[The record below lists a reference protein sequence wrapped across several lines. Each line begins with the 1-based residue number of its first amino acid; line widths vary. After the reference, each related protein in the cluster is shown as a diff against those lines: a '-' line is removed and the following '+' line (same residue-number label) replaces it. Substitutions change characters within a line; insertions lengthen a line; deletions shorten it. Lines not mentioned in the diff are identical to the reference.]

1 MLPEAPPPRS
11 PSSPCSPTPRVRRLP
26 SEKPRRL
33 ASVRRAGRKAA
44 SARLEHPDHADQRD
58 QRETRRP
65 GANQIIFPSTES
77 IDLGSMDAPDHGGY
91 AGCGSVTCSQMGER
105 GIDKT
110 FFVSNGVSLTNPAF
124 GLIHFWRSRSANAR
138 YMASYV
144 RPGSSGSWV
153 HEARALR
160 TPTKPQPTGAPQP
173 SKDIIRQPRNCP
185 ATTTLPAAR
194 LPHRGPVRS
203 MSKDLSSGRACR
215 LDCGLSLPQFPRI
228 NRLRGPE
235 PPPGPAHARRRRGST
250 RAHILQYYGHRFA
263 AHPAL
268 L

>member
-1 MLPEAPPPRS
+1 VLPEAPPPRS

-77 IDLGSMDAPDHGGY
+77 IDLGSMEAPDQGGY
-91 AGCGSVTCSQMGER
+91 AGCGRVTCSQMGER
-105 GIDKT
+105 GHRQD
-110 FFVSNGVSLTNPAF
+110 FFRLEWCQPNKPSLRVDPLLAF
-124 GLIHFWRSRSANAR
+124 EVRQCAIHGL
-138 YMASYV
+138 V

-173 SKDIIRQPRNCP
+173 PKDIIRQPRNCP